1 VKAPH
6 KGGPKASKSGLKPP
20 RRFTE
25 QKSAILTSR
34 KKPVNQKETKVKTA
48 DDGREAVTGGIGDGA
63 SVEKIRDI
71 LFGVQM
77 RDYDKKF
84 ARLEERLLKET
95 HDLKEDVK
103 KSLGAF
109 DTFVKHELEA
119 LAGRL
124 KSEHEQR
131 VAGAKDLAQE
141 LKELK
146 QALQQKASHLEDQ
159 LATAQREL
167 RQQMLDQHRKLSEEM
182 RHKAEE
188 AAAALKREAGELR
201 SEKVDRAGLAALFA
215 EVSLRLKD
223 EFKIPGAER
232 SKNG

>member
-1 VKAPH
+1 VKAPL
-6 KGGPKASKSGLKPP
+6 KGGPKASRNGYPPP
-20 RRFTE
+20 RRFA
-25 QKSAILTSR
+25 KIISPILTSR
-34 KKPVNQKETKVKTA
+34 NKPVNQKEIKVKAT
-48 DDGREAVTGGIGDGA
+48 DDGREAATAGIGDGA

-84 ARLEERLLKET
+84 TRLEERLLKET
-95 HDLKEDVK
+95 RDLKEDVK
-103 KSLGAF
+103 KSLAAS

-131 VAGAKDLAQE
+131 VAAVKDLSQD

-146 QALQQKASHLEDQ
+146 QALQQKAAHLEDL

-167 RQQMLDQHRKLSEEM
+167 RQQMLDQHRKLSEDM
-182 RHKAEE
+182 RQKAEE
-188 AAAALKREAGELR
+188 AAAALKRETTELR
-201 SEKVDRAGLAALFA
+201 LEKVDRAGLAALFA